1 MFLGCTPKPSP
12 VYTAGLGLTPPYGPE
27 PGSMNAVTQPV
38 YFAKVALLDRGACR
52 MAEESDRHGWKPSL
66 PVAEG
71 AAGNPSC
78 RTFGRILY
86 FRYSSQG

>member
-52 MAEESDRHGWKPSL
+52 MAEESDRHGWKQPCL
-66 PVAEG
+66 QPG
-71 AAGNPSC
+71 
-78 RTFGRILY
+78 L
-86 FRYSSQG
+86 

>member
-1 MFLGCTPKPSP
+1 MVLLYHRPYRMTAKSGTPAPAAPS
-12 VYTAGLGLTPPYGPE
+12 G
-27 PGSMNAVTQPV
+27 
-38 YFAKVALLDRGACR
+38 
-52 MAEESDRHGWKPSL
+52 RHGWKPSL

>member
-38 YFAKVALLDRGACR
+38 YFAKVALLARGACR
-52 MAEESDRHGWKPSL
+52 MAEDSGGPGWKQPSFQ
-66 PVAEG
+66 PV
-71 AAGNPSC
+71 AGNPPLS
-78 RTFGRILY
+78 
-86 FRYSSQG
+86 